1 MVTSRAAQGL
11 SPRAVAPRSGRAL
24 GCRAGTLSNMD
35 LQQGIASSYL
45 GQGLSPQEIDL
56 IVGIAEVVHFSDR
69 QVVVEEFADAV
80 EVFLL
85 LQGRLRVTTGD
96 GDPIARLEPGAIVGE
111 LALFERMPRSATV
124 VSDGDASLLR
134 LTAEAFN
141 ALMDQ
146 HPAIGVKVLRNIGR
160 TLSGRLRS
168 SNLQLEAVLGSL

>member
-1 MVTSRAAQGL
+1 
-11 SPRAVAPRSGRAL
+11 
-24 GCRAGTLSNMD
+24 MD
-35 LQQGIASSYL
+35 FHQGIASSYL
-45 GQGLSPQEIDL
+45 GQGLSQEEIEL
-56 IVGIAEVVHFSDR
+56 IAGIGEVVHFSDR

-124 VSDGDASLLR
+124 VSDGDSSLLR
-134 LTAEAFN
+134 IMADAFN
-141 ALMDQ
+141 AQMEA
-146 HPAIGVKVLRNIGR
+146 HPAVGFKVLRNIGR
-160 TLSGRLRS
+160 TLSVRLRS